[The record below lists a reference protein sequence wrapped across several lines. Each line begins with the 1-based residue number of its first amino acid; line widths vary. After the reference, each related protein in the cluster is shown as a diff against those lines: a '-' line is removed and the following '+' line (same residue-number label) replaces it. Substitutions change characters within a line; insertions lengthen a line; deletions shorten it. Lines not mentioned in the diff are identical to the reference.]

1 MERECN
7 DYLQLTRKYLRNYC
21 YYCEAIKN
29 LTQELDD
36 IQAGL
41 RAVSIASPGFGAG
54 GGRGDMTPTERE
66 ADLRMEQKQ
75 KFFELSAEKDVLK
88 QQTEK
93 LASALEK
100 LSAEERE
107 AIQLFFFEGLDYNAI
122 TRVQPWSRATCK
134 RRISTGVHKV
144 ALMLFGQRALQNVAF
159 VR

>member
-66 ADLRMEQKQ
+66 ADLRIEQKN
-75 KFFELSAEKDVLK
+75 KYMELACERTTLK

-93 LASALEK
+93 LQSAMK
-100 LSAEERE
+100 RLSKEEQE
-107 AIQLFFFEGLDYNAI
+107 AIRLFFFEGMNHEAI
-122 TRVQPWSRATCK
+122 ARTQMWSLRTCK
-134 RRISTGVHKV
+134 RRVNDAVHKV
-144 ALMLFGQRALQNVAF
+144 ALMLFGKRSKQTVAF
-159 VR
+159 V

>member
-66 ADLRMEQKQ
+66 TDLRIEQKN
-75 KFFELSAEKDVLK
+75 KYMELACERTTLR

-93 LASALEK
+93 LKSAMGK
-100 LSAEERE
+100 LPKEEQE
-107 AIQLFFFEGLDYNAI
+107 AIRLFFFEGMDYSAI
-122 TRVQPWSRATCK
+122 TRVQPWSLRTSQ
-134 RRISTGVHKV
+134 RRVNEAVHKV
-144 ALMLFGQRALQNVAF
+144 ALMLFGTRATQNVAF
-159 VR
+159 V

>member
-7 DYLQLTRKYLRNYC
+7 DYLYLTRKRLRNYC

-54 GGRGDMTPTERE
+54 GGKGELNSTERE
-66 ADLRMEQKQ
+66 AALRIEQKN
-75 KFFELSAEKDVLK
+75 KYMELACERTKLR

-93 LASALEK
+93 LKSAMGK
-100 LSAEERE
+100 LPKEEQE
-107 AIQLFFFEGLDYNAI
+107 AIRLFFFEGMDYSAI
-122 TRVQPWSRATCK
+122 TRVQPWSLRTSQ
-134 RRISTGVHKV
+134 RRVNEAVHKV
-144 ALMLFGQRALQNVAF
+144 ALMLFGTRATQNVAF
-159 VR
+159 V